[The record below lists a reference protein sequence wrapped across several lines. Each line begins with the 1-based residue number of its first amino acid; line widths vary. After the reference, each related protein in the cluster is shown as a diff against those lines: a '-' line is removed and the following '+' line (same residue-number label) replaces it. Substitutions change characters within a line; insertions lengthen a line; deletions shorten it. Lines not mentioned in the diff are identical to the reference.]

1 LKKLAKKIH
10 KKYQHIHFYFLLIK
24 ALMWAAC
31 YIGLQGHCIARN
43 RRVEFASLIIL
54 QRRYCQLC
62 LRNKFDKDQRK
73 SQIGMKEG

>member
-10 KKYQHIHFYFLLIK
+10 QKIPAYTFLFSFNKGANVGCL
-24 ALMWAAC
+24 LF
-31 YIGLQGHCIARN
+31 GLQGHCIARN

-62 LRNKFDKDQRK
+62 LRNKFDMDQRK